1 MCVCIRMCVGCR
13 FCCLLVSNEETGGGG
28 GGNCVNFKQMEKKYL
43 QLHVCESGSID
54 TTPNLF
60 RRS

>member
-1 MCVCIRMCVGCR
+1 MLVDR
-13 FCCLLVSNEETGGGG
+13 FCCLLVSNEETGGKLCEFQI
-28 GGNCVNFKQMEKKYL
+28 NEKKNL